1 MKIDL
6 KNKYHI
12 TIILTV
18 SVVCFMSAMVVL
30 SPYTQGP
37 RGQDS
42 DKDTIGDPQDNCPTV
57 PNSDQSDVDDDGTG
71 DVCDTCTDT
80 DGDGYGNPG
89 FQQNTCP
96 EDNCPDTPNA
106 NQTDT
111 DQDGIGDACDECPN
125 DPLNDADNDDIC
137 GGIDNCPNM
146 YNPTQSDADTD
157 GIGDACELPPT
168 ADFTYLPTEP
178 IHSEMI
184 QFSDT
189 TIPGGGTLRIWHWSF
204 GDNSSS
210 TEQHPK
216 HLYMNTGVYTVQLNV
231 TDINGKTNT
240 ITKNITVIDNSPP
253 DMPTISG
260 LSIGKAGT
268 EYSYTFKTTDP
279 DGNQLYYSID
289 WGDNISTV
297 NLGPYNSGFEV
308 KGNHSWGTTG
318 RYIISV
324 QARDTHNTISDP
336 MLLPVRM
343 ADLYILNPFFIK
355 FFEQHHQILFFRI
368 LNTSA

>member
-18 SVVCFMSAMVVL
+18 SVVCFMSAMIAL

-37 RGQDS
+37 RSQDS

-111 DQDGIGDACDECPN
+111 DQDGIGDACDECLN

-137 GGIDNCPNM
+137 GGIDNCPNV
-146 YNPTQSDADTD
+146 YNPAQSDADTD
-157 GIGDACELPPT
+157 GIGDACELPPI

-184 QFSDT
+184 HFSDT
-189 TIPGGGTLRIWHWSF
+189 TTPGGGTLHSWHWNF

-210 TEQHPK
+210 AEQNPTHV
-216 HLYMNTGVYTVQLNV
+216 YTNTGMYNVQFNV
-231 TDINGKTNT
+231 TDINGKTD
-240 ITKNITVIDNSPP
+240 IRKKNITVIDNDPP
-253 DMPTISG
+253 DKPTIMG
-260 LSIGKAGT
+260 PTHGRAGIN
-268 EYSYTFKTTDP
+268 YSYMFKATDP
-279 DGNQLYYSID
+279 DGNQLYYEID
-289 WGDNISTV
+289 WADHTNLVT
-297 NLGPYNSGFEV
+297 LGPFDSGY
-308 KGNHSWGTTG
+308 KTQSTHNWKNAG
-318 RYIISV
+318 RYTIQIK
-324 QARDTHNTISDP
+324 ATDTHNSESDTTT
-336 MLLPVRM
+336 LTVRIH
-343 ADLYILNPFFIK
+343 DIYILNQFFMQ
-355 FFEQHHQILFFRI
+355 FFNQNHQILFFKI
-368 LNTSA
+368 LYP